1 MRFLKYI
8 NFLLLLIVLIII
20 GVVYC
25 GFVRSTPTPSFSM
38 LQYPFVT
45 IFSYFG
51 FLVLLFPFAFDNPMF
66 VIRFPKDRA
75 RQLFCINQAVEL
87 SMLYV
92 AVLFVMLNV
101 LGALLNQPFVLSQQ
115 LIYLAYTAFSMAAI
129 AALYVV
135 LSMRISK
142 LFAIL
147 CLGSVIAAAFGLN
160 YFGGDAFI
168 RFNFLFFNMYEA
180 VDLNAIICSLISY
193 GVVAVF
199 CLLFTY
205 KKREQNTGNEGESS

>member
-8 NFLLLLIVLIII
+8 NLFLILIVLIIV
-20 GVVYC
+20 GVVYW
-25 GFVRSTPTPSFSM
+25 GFAQSTSAFSISI
-38 LQYPFVT
+38 LQHPFVT
-45 IFSYFG
+45 IFSYLG
-51 FLVLLFPFAFDNPMF
+51 FIAILLPFEFNNPMF
-66 VIRFPKDRA
+66 VIRFPSDRV

-101 LGALLNQPFVLSQQ
+101 LGALQNEPIVLSQQ
-115 LIYLAYTAFSMAAI
+115 LIYLAYTVFSMATM

-135 LSMRISK
+135 LSIRVSK
-142 LFAIL
+142 LFTVI

-168 RFNFLFFNMYEA
+168 RFNFLFFNMYES
-180 VDLNAIICSLISY
+180 VDLTAIICSLISY
-193 GVVAVF
+193 AVIAVF
-199 CLLFTY
+199 CFLFTY
-205 KKREQNTGNEGESS
+205 KKREQNNCREEE